1 MPRGS
6 VKINS
11 GRLREL
17 RTAAG
22 LSHQQLADRCGITRQ
37 TSTRIEA
44 LGIAMP
50 ATVERLALALNIEA
64 GELL

>member
-37 TSTRIEA
+37 TSTRIET

-50 ATVERLALALNIEA
+50 ATIERLALALNIKA

>member
-37 TSTRIEA
+37 TSTRIET